1 MDDGH
6 IGSSPTWVEIG
17 LNASHMV
24 GPHHVLFEGNYAFN
38 ADSDHTHGNS
48 ILHTFFR
55 NHLSGQRRSFTDGG
69 PRRCAGLMAFSYW
82 MSFVGNVL
90 GQPGQMSG
98 WTYESQNF
106 GDAAVWMLGW
116 DGWSPYPTDPNI
128 VALTYRHGNFDY
140 LTNTQ
145 IWDPAVTNHTLPNS
159 LYLTNKPAFFG
170 SRTWPWVQPEG
181 TTKLFSLPAKDRYD
195 GVIRPPMLDAAEGA
209 GSGSGIITISWD
221 TDLDLIYR
229 LHTSTNLL
237 KSWPSNYLFQ
247 VPGDGSR
254 KTYIYSNDAAMAR
267 FFRVGVQ

>member
-1 MDDGH
+1 
-6 IGSSPTWVEIG
+6 
-17 LNASHMV
+17 
-24 GPHHVLFEGNYAFN
+24 
-38 ADSDHTHGNS
+38 
-48 ILHTFFR
+48 
-55 NHLSGQRRSFTDGG
+55 
-69 PRRCAGLMAFSYW
+69 MAFSYW